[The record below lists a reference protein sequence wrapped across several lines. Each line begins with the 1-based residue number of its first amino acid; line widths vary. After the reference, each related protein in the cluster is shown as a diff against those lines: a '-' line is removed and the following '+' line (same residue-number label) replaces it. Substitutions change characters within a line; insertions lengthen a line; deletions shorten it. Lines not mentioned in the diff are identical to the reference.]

1 MNEFRIY
8 ISGVG
13 GVGKTTIAQKL
24 ARRHHMKYFSGSWI
38 MMKLCRVNSR
48 EELSGMSKKRKMIVE
63 KMEYPLFV
71 IRNRR
76 VIIDGHCELF
86 PEQAKCF
93 DGFIFLTAPAD
104 IIKARRQQR
113 GDRRRDTN
121 VQMIA
126 IEQKEYRLRVRKT
139 EQKCR
144 IKFTTV
150 SNIGSITKTCELIE
164 KALE

>member
-113 GDRRRDTN
+113 GDRRR
-121 VQMIA
+121 
-126 IEQKEYRLRVRKT
+126 EEYRLRVRKT